1 MSTSISLKAPL
12 TVTLAAAPEPPPPVI
27 SITGGFAASYPSPA
41 EPISTD
47 VIPPNL
53 ILVSDLYDHADT
65 PFTQAPIGPND
76 VSSRFDTVSMI
87 RGIRTS
93 LRWFPGNSADPTNGP
108 TS

>member
-47 VIPPNL
+47 VIPPHL
-53 ILVSDLYDHADT
+53 I
-65 PFTQAPIGPND
+65 
-76 VSSRFDTVSMI
+76 
-87 RGIRTS
+87 
-93 LRWFPGNSADPTNGP
+93 
-108 TS
+108 